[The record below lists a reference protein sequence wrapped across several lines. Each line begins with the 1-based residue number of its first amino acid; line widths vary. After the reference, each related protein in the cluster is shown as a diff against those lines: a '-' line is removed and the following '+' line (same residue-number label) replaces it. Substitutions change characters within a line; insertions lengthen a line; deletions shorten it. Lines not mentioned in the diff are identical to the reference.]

1 MGKASLHVNLKHSN
15 VATLT
20 QIYQLKMMEW
30 SNHPDTTHNS
40 IREGLREVHSS
51 GFFLQT
57 LCVYAS
63 IYKSHNA
70 LSVIISNISKEK
82 SMRYSLLNTKISL
95 CVLGFVSLFTH
106 Y

>member
-1 MGKASLHVNLKHSN
+1 
-15 VATLT
+15 
-20 QIYQLKMMEW
+20 MMEW
-30 SNHPDTTHNS
+30 SNHPDTTNKSVH
-40 IREGLREVHSS
+40 EGLKEIHSS

-70 LSVIISNISKEK
+70 LSVIIGIISKET
-82 SMRYSLLNTKISL
+82 SMGYSPLNTKISL
-95 CVLGFVSLFTH
+95 CILGFVSLFTH